1 MREAHGG
8 EKKEKAR
15 ELSDGTERIGE
26 KQAELTEGMTDN
38 KEGERREGT
47 GGGKIEKRGGG
58 YKTKAEGGYRTDEVK
73 KTEIEEGA

>member
-1 MREAHGG
+1 MG
-8 EKKEKAR
+8 KKEKAR

-47 GGGKIEKRGGG
+47 GGGKIEKRG
-58 YKTKAEGGYRTDEVK
+58 EGIRQRRKGD
-73 KTEIEEGA
+73 TEQMR